1 MRPDTLAWTAERV
14 ASGHWLDRALRE
26 FRDEFYLAPMPE
38 QSSSMLL
45 DEPPAKSGQVLAR
58 PATASPVWR
67 GSQEPRE
74 TRLKEAGIKR
84 RESALRSLAYL
95 RGGFGERLPHVPDWA
110 YSPRRYLDRAS
121 HASEIAD
128 DGMREY
134 LTFSSPAEFAS
145 RNIFTEERPLRR
157 ARGPRPPE
165 TENR

>member
-14 ASGHWLDRALRE
+14 ASGHWIDRAL
-26 FRDEFYLAPMPE
+26 
-38 QSSSMLL
+38 
-45 DEPPAKSGQVLAR
+45 
-58 PATASPVWR
+58 
-67 GSQEPRE
+67 PR
-74 TRLKEAGIKR
+74 ISR

-110 YSPRRYLDRAS
+110 YSPRRYLDRAW